1 MLTDLGCVGTKP
13 TLIERA
19 LVQTQGPERP
29 RQTDG
34 TECDSPIN
42 SAGISME
49 TLPPWTPQDVEVTVP
64 GAGAVSHHGV
74 AMRLL
79 SDCNHAYH
87 GRRD

>member
-1 MLTDLGCVGTKP
+1 MLTDLGRAGTKP

-19 LVQTQGPERP
+19 VVQSQGPERA
-29 RQTDG
+29 RRTDG

-49 TLPPWTPQDVEVTVP
+49 TLPPWTPQDAEVTAL

-79 SDCNHAYH
+79 SDYYHAYH